1 MRVLIA
7 EDDEAS
13 ALLLRQTLE
22 KWGHSVIVAE
32 DGLAA
37 WNLFL
42 AERPAVVVADWMM
55 PNLDGAE
62 LCRRIRS
69 LRLPQYTY
77 FVLVTAKE
85 SREDRIEGLQAGA
98 DDFIGK
104 PVDTRELFARLE
116 AGRRILDMQEQLR
129 TRTADLESLHTEV
142 ERRNAEL
149 NEAMDYLSHANVR
162 FTELFEG
169 LPIACYSWDREGFI
183 HQWNRAAVAMF
194 GYQPE
199 EVLMRRLWEVFS
211 SNQPRKRAE
220 LHRTISV
227 TIQRVFEGEAI
238 DGLEQVKWTKS
249 GRRVLTLC
257 NILPM
262 RARDGII
269 TGGITALID
278 ISERKDLE
286 RKLETQLRLANRM
299 NKTLARQR
307 KDLEQANDLLSKL
320 ATTDGLTGLHN
331 HRNFRESLE
340 ACYAQTLRDGAP
352 CSVIMLDV
360 DRFKQYNDDFGH
372 PAGDDVLRIL
382 SEILKKS
389 VRRYDVVARYGGEEF
404 IVLCRTARHKQAMHV
419 AERLRSAIES
429 YNWPLRPVTS
439 SLGVST
445 YRPSTASASD
455 LIDEADRA
463 LYSSKRAGRNR
474 ITHFDEIVAP
484 CTWDPERAT
493 VS

>member
-1 MRVLIA
+1 M
-7 EDDEAS
+7 
-13 ALLLRQTLE
+13 LLLQQTLE
-22 KWGHSVIVAE
+22 KWGHSVIMAE

-37 WNLFL
+37 WSAFL
-42 AERPAVVVADWMM
+42 EEQPHVVVADWMM

-77 FVLVTAKE
+77 FILLTAKE

-104 PVDTRELFARLE
+104 PLDPRELFARLE

-129 TRTADLESLHTEV
+129 KRTAELEVLHEEV

-149 NEAMDYLSHANVR
+149 NEAMDYLSHANIR

-169 LPIACYSWDREGFI
+169 LPIACYSWDREGLI

-194 GYQPE
+194 GYKPE
-199 EVLMRRLWEVFS
+199 EVLMRRLWDVFAGDK
-211 SNQPRKRAE
+211 PRRRPE
-220 LHRTISV
+220 QQRLISETIE
-227 TIQRVFEGEAI
+227 RVFNGEEI
-238 DGLEQVKWTKS
+238 DGLEQEKWGKT
-249 GRRVLTLC
+249 GQRVLSLC

-262 RARDGII
+262 RSREGII

-278 ISERKDLE
+278 ISERKELE
-286 RKLETQLRLANRM
+286 RKLEDQLR
-299 NKTLARQR
+299 TLDQQT
-307 KDLEQANDLLSKL
+307 KDLAQVNDLLSKL

-331 HRNFRESLE
+331 HRHFRESLE
-340 ACYAQTLRDGAP
+340 ASVAQTLRDGSP

-372 PAGDDVLRIL
+372 PAGDDVLRL
-382 SEILKKS
+382 VSEILKQS
-389 VRRYDVVARYGGEEF
+389 VRRYDVVGRYGGEEF
-404 IVLCRTARHKQAMHV
+404 IVLCKSSRRRAAMRV
-419 AERLRSAIES
+419 AERLRSAIERHD
-429 YNWPLRPVTS
+429 WPLRPITA
-439 SLGVST
+439 SLGVATFSVRT
-445 YRPSTASASD
+445 SSASE

-463 LYSSKRAGRNR
+463 LYRSKHDGRNR
-474 ITHFDEIVAP
+474 VTHFDDILDIPDPPAP
-484 CTWDPERAT
+484 APEAAIP
-493 VS
+493 

>member
-7 EDDEAS
+7 EDDSVS
-13 ALLLRQTLE
+13 ALVLRRTLE
-22 KWGHSVIVAE
+22 QWGHSVATAE

-37 WNLFL
+37 WSQFL
-42 AERPAVVVADWMM
+42 TDRPNVVIADWMM

-77 FVLVTAKE
+77 FILLTAKE

-104 PVDTRELFARLE
+104 PLDPRELFARLE
-116 AGRRILDMQEQLR
+116 AGRRILDMEEQLR
-129 TRTADLESLHTEV
+129 RRSSELEALHSEV

-169 LPIACYSWDREGFI
+169 LPIACYSWDREGCI

-199 EVLMRRLWEVFS
+199 EVLMRHLWDVFGGS
-211 SNQPRKRAE
+211 DSRKRPE
-220 LHRTISV
+220 LQRKIHATIE
-227 TIQRVFEGEAI
+227 RVFNGEEL
-238 DGLEQVKWTKS
+238 DGLEMEKWGKS
-249 GRRVLTLC
+249 GQRVLSLC

-262 RARDGII
+262 RSREGVI
-269 TGGITALID
+269 TGGITALVD
-278 ISERKDLE
+278 ISERKELE
-286 RKLETQLRLANRM
+286 DKLEQQLRLAKRM
-299 NKTLARQR
+299 NVTLAKQQ
-307 KDLEQANDLLSKL
+307 KDLEQANDMLSKL
-320 ATTDGLTGLHN
+320 ATTDGLTGLQN
-331 HRNFRESLE
+331 HRNFRENLE
-340 ACYAQTLRDGAP
+340 ASYAQTLRDGTP

-360 DRFKQYNDDFGH
+360 DCFKEYNDDFGH

-382 SEILKKS
+382 SEILRKS

-404 IVLCRTARHKQAMHV
+404 IVLCKSARQKAAVRV
-419 AERLRSAIES
+419 AERLRTAIERHD
-429 YNWPLRPVTS
+429 WPLRPVTA
-439 SLGVST
+439 SLGVATFSART
-445 YRPSTASASD
+445 CSASE

-463 LYSSKRAGRNR
+463 LYRSKRGGRNR
-474 ITHFDEIVAP
+474 VTHFD
-484 CTWDPERAT
+484 DSPELADLAT
-493 VS
+493 ELAGVR